1 MKNLENIENTKIQ
14 DCTSNSIIEAEL
26 AAENH
31 EAELVS
37 AMGSYLGDD

>member
-1 MKNLENIENTKIQ
+1 MKNIENIENTN
-14 DCTSNSIIEAEL
+14 DCISNSIIEAEL

>member
-1 MKNLENIENTKIQ
+1 MKNLENIENTN
-14 DCTSNSIIEAEL
+14 DCISNSILIEAEL

-31 EAELVS
+31 EAEIIS